1 MTNEPKKKPMHT
13 SKIILEE
20 IKVKHTYTY
29 KHLQYLYAKMYICI
43 KCTCEY
49 CSLYILYIL
58 DWLEWS
64 RILEEG
70 GEGLISN
77 TADSTAIIILVWVH
91 LISTWEHWEC
101 WPIIDYYYVLPRNWD
116 PSNWTRKGF
125 SLRALFI
132 IRGSE

>member
-1 MTNEPKKKPMHT
+1 MHT

-58 DWLEWS
+58 QLLFKKKKKKEN
-64 RILEEG
+64 EKE
-70 GEGLISN
+70 
-77 TADSTAIIILVWVH
+77 
-91 LISTWEHWEC
+91 
-101 WPIIDYYYVLPRNWD
+101 RN
-116 PSNWTRKGF
+116 KK
-125 SLRALFI
+125 
-132 IRGSE
+132 